1 MTATEMSG
9 RPPNREQYTVAV
21 VFAMGFEMTA
31 FRGMLDEEYDDSL
44 HHEDQDSND
53 YILGRLG
60 QHHVVL
66 AWLPGTQG
74 IGAAASVGKD
84 LARTFRSIRWRLLVG
99 IGGGFPSDEHDI
111 RLGDVVVSMP
121 DRGKAHGGVVQYD
134 LGKDIG
140 DEFNRKGFL
149 TQPPPMLRN
158 KVIRMQSNHELWG
171 GSRINEHVQAMMR
184 RFPALGQRYDRP
196 RATKDILFDD
206 NTAHEKGKACENC
219 NIARIKD
226 REPRSDAL
234 PVIHYG
240 LIASGNRV
248 VVSTEERDKIKRS
261 VDGDILCFEMEAGG
275 LAVDHA
281 CMVIRGISDY
291 ADAHKNK
298 DWQHWAAANAAA
310 CAKELLLLVRPAEVD
325 SLEPSQEHTRSRGA
339 VIYQRLNQ
347 GVQISGSGT
356 TTMGDLNFG
365 APP

>member
-1 MTATEMSG
+1 MGGHLPTL
-9 RPPNREQYTVAV
+9 EQYTVAV

-31 FRGMLDEEYDDSL
+31 FRAMLDEEYDATVPQD
-44 HHEDQDSND
+44 DQDSND

-60 QHHVVL
+60 QHNVVL

-74 IGAAASVGKD
+74 IGAAAAVGKD
-84 LARTFRSIRWRLLVG
+84 LARTFRFVRWRFLVG
-99 IGGGFPSDEHDI
+99 VGGGFPSEKNDI

-134 LGKDIG
+134 LGKDTG
-140 DEFNRKGFL
+140 DDFCRKGFL

-171 GSRINEHVQAMMR
+171 GSRLDEHIQAITR
-184 RFPALGQRYDRP
+184 KYPALRQRYNRP
-196 RATKDILFDD
+196 NAASDVLFED
-206 NTAHEKGKACENC
+206 NTPHQQGNACENC
-219 NIARIKD
+219 DPTHVKD
-226 REPRSDAL
+226 RKLRADDL

-248 VVSTEERDKIKRS
+248 VVSAEERQKIKRS

-275 LAVDHA
+275 LAIDYA

-298 DWQHWAAANAAA
+298 EWQNYAAVNAAA
-310 CAKELLLLVRPAEVD
+310 CAKELLMLVRPAEVD
-325 SLEPSQEHTRSRGA
+325 ALNTSHEPSRARSA
-339 VIYQRLNQ
+339 VVYQHLGQ

-365 APP
+365 VPP